1 MAGRGRAVVG
11 RALIALT
18 LAGLVAARARAD
30 GPLPDCTPSDVDVAL
45 LSQLLAIELG
55 DLVGVVR
62 LGDALCDPARTEI
75 SIEVRDAGGHEAR
88 DTIAVAP
95 EGEVDPRAAARA
107 IALAVAERAP
117 RMLASLAVVPEPVL
131 DVAEPTSPHEPAASL
146 GDPAAT
152 PPARVPIAPRP
163 SASRLGPTLGVLAHA
178 RLAPVQP
185 SWALGLGVDLGAH
198 LDPTWSMRG
207 EALST
212 WTRATVAEGDVDAVV
227 LAGALSFGGSVLRDD
242 LLDLTLGARA
252 EGGMLVAM
260 GWQSGASAG
269 PATLH
274 GWLALGGLADLA
286 IWLAPDV
293 ALVIDLSFSAVLY
306 GARLRTWPSGVV
318 IDLSLF
324 DADLAAGV
332 RFML

>member
-1 MAGRGRAVVG
+1 MVG

-18 LAGLVAARARAD
+18 LAWLVAARARAD

-45 LSQLLAIELG
+45 LSELLAIELG
-55 DLVGVVR
+55 DLAGAVR

-75 SIEVRDAGGHEAR
+75 PIEVRDARGHEAR
-88 DTIAVAP
+88 DTIAIAP
-95 EGEVDPRAAARA
+95 EGDVDPRAAARA

-117 RMLASLAVVPEPVL
+117 RMLASLAIVPEPTPP
-131 DVAEPTSPHEPAASL
+131 APEPASPR
-146 GDPAAT
+146 DPATALSDPSAT
-152 PPARVPIAPRP
+152 PPARELIEGEPAARTPRG
-163 SASRLGPTLGVLAHA
+163 LGPTLGVLAHG

-207 EALST
+207 EAFST

-227 LAGALSFGGSVLRDD
+227 IAGALSFGGSVLQGDT
-242 LLDLTLGARA
+242 LDLTLGARA

-269 PATLH
+269 PATVH
-274 GWLALGGLADLA
+274 GWLTLGGLADLA
-286 IWLAPDV
+286 ITLAPGV
-293 ALVIDLSFSAVLY
+293 ALVIDLSLSAVLY
-306 GARLRTWPSGVV
+306 GARLRTWPSGVA

-332 RFML
+332 RFAL